1 MSLVLKS
8 PQPRWSLNLRSRSRS
23 RSGRGRE
30 KAGLFAREGATMLCC
45 DINPDTSGQTARLV
59 QPDGL
64 AVEAVAPVDLGD
76 QDAVVRWI
84 SDAIA

>member
-1 MSLVLKS
+1 
-8 PQPRWSLNLRSRSRS
+8 
-23 RSGRGRE
+23 
-30 KAGLFAREGATMLCC
+30 MLCC